1 LRSFICSWMV
11 QMIIPNDVFFSH
23 ILNEINDGKSVRIPS
38 KGNSMLP
45 LIRPEVDE
53 IELSPISENSIQK
66 GNILLAVI
74 NNNYYVIHRAEKI
87 SSEKITLRGD
97 GNIKKRE
104 ICPTDSVIAEVT
116 CIYRGNKRV
125 TKSSLIWKI
134 TRICWFKSPLLRRIY
149 LGLYRRIRQK

>member
-1 LRSFICSWMV
+1 MRSFICSWMV

-97 GNIKKRE
+97 GNIKKE
-104 ICPTDSVIAEVT
+104 KYVQLT
-116 CIYRGNKRV
+116 
-125 TKSSLIWKI
+125 L
-134 TRICWFKSPLLRRIY
+134 
-149 LGLYRRIRQK
+149 